1 MCMEASKMET
11 GVSVAVR
18 PFKAIAL
25 LCAFLAVSLASV
37 AVFSPAW
44 VTAQG
49 FKLSLWEECEGSAS
63 REGAQPVWGCKS
75 NLSLHNDW
83 KLATLALVLAACLL
97 SLLATITGLVALCA
111 GSYRRLSLPMAV
123 LLYMAV
129 ILQVCALILFPIKF
143 LDETALRSY
152 HEFDWG
158 YGLAWGAAIFML
170 GSAILLSLTKKC
182 NYYGV

>member
-1 MCMEASKMET
+1 MET

-75 NLSLHNDW
+75 NLSLHNGTDF
-83 KLATLALVLAACLL
+83 VLPGRA
-97 SLLATITGLVALCA
+97 
-111 GSYRRLSLPMAV
+111 R
-123 LLYMAV
+123 
-129 ILQVCALILFPIKF
+129 
-143 LDETALRSY
+143 
-152 HEFDWG
+152 
-158 YGLAWGAAIFML
+158 L
-170 GSAILLSLTKKC
+170 GSVQNPHCTICCRCGS
-182 NYYGV
+182 